1 MPGEAP
7 GRNAPCPCG
16 SGKKYKK
23 CCWDKDSASRVAP
36 LFLPVSSRPIPGV
49 PFEADIDKL
58 SNGVIDA
65 IKAGQYDRAEK
76 LCKRLFREYPELID
90 GHDRL
95 AMLREA
101 QGRYQE
107 AAQHYTQVLEMIAQ
121 HPDDYGSELA
131 TIFEERRQQALAKSS
146 PQP

>member
-1 MPGEAP
+1 
-7 GRNAPCPCG
+7 
-16 SGKKYKK
+16 
-23 CCWDKDSASRVAP
+23 VAP